1 MAGDKH
7 ALVTLKGAVDSFFV
21 LNDHKTLS
29 HLFLQQWPNAKLP
42 WQRIILA
49 ARQSSQ
55 IDSISCCE
63 LRLPF
68 IPLGLR
74 QLNTLRKS
82 SQQNLDGSSYWK
94 LYQKNGDSWKIPRD
108 AIGKV
113 QLAASY
119 GFPAENRNCLCNLV
133 LIFLVGCGWFSG
145 ISLVTTLLLMI
156 LQKCLGS
163 LVLQVSV
170 FGFCHFSIF
179 LCCMLLSGS
188 SWKKMFVFT
197 ISVSNSECTWQLC
210 SSDWQIQADR

>member
-7 ALVTLKGAVDSFFV
+7 ALVTLKGEVDSFFV

-55 IDSISCCE
+55 IDSISCCA

-94 LYQKNGDSWKIPRD
+94 LYWKNGDSWKIPRD

-119 GFPAENRNCLCNLV
+119 GFPAENRNCLCNLCYFV
-133 LIFLVGCGWFSG
+133 IND
-145 ISLVTTLLLMI
+145 TA
-156 LQKCLGS
+156 K
-163 LVLQVSV
+163 V
-170 FGFCHFSIF
+170 FGFISIA
-179 LCCMLLSGS
+179 
-188 SWKKMFVFT
+188 
-197 ISVSNSECTWQLC
+197 SVSVWVLPFFYFFMFYVAVWLILKKNVCFHN
-210 SSDWQIQADR
+210 